1 MNTSML
7 WLNILFIV
15 IAVLLTGSILLQSSS
30 AGLGS
35 AFGGGADG
43 FHVRRGSEKRL
54 FQATVVLSVLF
65 FAVALAH
72 LFVE

>member
-1 MNTSML
+1 MGTPML

-35 AFGGGADG
+35 AFGGGDAG
-43 FHVRRGSEKRL
+43 FYVRRGSEKRL

-65 FAVALAH
+65 FVVALAH